1 MSEQNVEYR
10 DLPREKKLEVLGTL
24 AKIAIDIIK
33 RHPDV
38 RVPDVESIINH
49 HPYGEFAWLAIQ
61 HAIKKKQI
69 IANYTGNCTTLRIP
83 EEEK

>member
-10 DLPREKKLEVLGTL
+10 DLPREKKLEVLGNL

-38 RVPDVESIINH
+38 RVPDVESIIHH

-61 HAIKKKQI
+61 YAIKNKQV
-69 IANYTGNCTTLRIP
+69 IASYDGNCTILRVP
-83 EEEK
+83 DEEN